1 MLFQVHPNYM
11 PTKSIER
18 YEPRIFG
25 FKIHQIAE
33 QHRWQD
39 RAREDYQ
46 KKLKEKKDEKELS

>member
-1 MLFQVHPNYM
+1 M

>member
-1 MLFQVHPNYM
+1 M
-11 PTKSIER
+11 PTKSTDR

-39 RAREDYQ
+39 RAREEYL
-46 KKLKEKKDEKELS
+46 KKANEKKEQNATDLV

>member
-1 MLFQVHPNYM
+1 MLFQVHSNYL
-11 PTKSIER
+11 PTKTTER

-39 RAREDYQ
+39 RAREEFE
-46 KKLKEKKDEKELS
+46 KKLKDDGEE